1 LTWGSGSFDIQNVMT
16 HEVGHTLILF
26 DLYALK
32 DGWLIMYGYTWLGDT
47 LKKDLGTGDK
57 LGIQELY

>member
-1 LTWGSGSFDIQNVMT
+1 MT